1 MVAVDVLLLAL
12 GIGQPAAALLRDAL
26 STIQPTLARA
36 QLGHARVDYP
46 DLVLA
51 AVLGAIVAE
60 RAMQQPA
67 AVLVAISASAYGA
80 LFAFAD
86 ILPATVPLAVVL
98 VLVEWGARR
107 DPRGRRAKSLA
118 AAPA

>member
-1 MVAVDVLLLAL
+1 MGARGPRL
-12 GIGQPAAALLRDAL
+12 QPADALLRDAVGN
-26 STIQPTLARA
+26 TIQPTLAHA
-36 QLGHARVDYP
+36 ELGQFSLDYP

-60 RAMQQPA
+60 RAVQRRA
-67 AVLVAISASAYGA
+67 AVLVAISAAAYGA

-86 ILPATVPLAVVL
+86 VLPATVPLALVL
-98 VLVEWGARR
+98 GLVEWGARR
-107 DPRGRRAKSLA
+107 GPRRPRVESLA